1 LNQKLDQL
9 KKIKKQRAE
18 MNDRYK
24 KIDEVENQDDLVQI
38 DSEMILAESK

>member
-1 LNQKLDQL
+1 
-9 KKIKKQRAE
+9 